1 MRVVRLVCAVSAH
14 FYICIMRI
22 RRSWAK
28 GAAVLTIPEGK
39 ACGNTKKKRSR
50 LSFVLCRDWSCV
62 LLFKGGRGLK
72 SAVVQTAEEG
82 PAAV

>member
-39 ACGNTKKKRSR
+39 ACGNTKKKDHDSH
-50 LSFVLCRDWSCV
+50 
-62 LLFKGGRGLK
+62 LF
-72 SAVVQTAEEG
+72 SAVIGVAFFYSKG
-82 PAAV
+82 DAV